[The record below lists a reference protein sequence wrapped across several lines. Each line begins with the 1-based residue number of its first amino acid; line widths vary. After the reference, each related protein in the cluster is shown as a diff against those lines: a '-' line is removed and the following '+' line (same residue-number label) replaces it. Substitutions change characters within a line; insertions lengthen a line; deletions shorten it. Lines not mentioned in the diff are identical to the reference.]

1 MCSPQV
7 ETAWHET
14 GPPDHKESFIEHHVR
29 APYLNGI
36 LNGKHLPAL
45 CGSFLHHADFNSCF
59 TPRQGRV
66 LGSATP
72 EWPQPGCG
80 RPT

>member
-1 MCSPQV
+1 MGAPASRARMCTPQV

-14 GPPDHKESFIEHHVR
+14 GPPDNKESFIEHHVH

-45 CGSFLHHADFNSCF
+45 CGSFLHHADFNS
-59 TPRQGRV
+59 RII
-66 LGSATP
+66 SAGLNP
-72 EWPQPGCG
+72 
-80 RPT
+80 